1 MKVKNYFENMPLS
14 SSVYI
19 KSLKNKKSSSI
30 YSPFEI
36 LVALIWIK
44 DIILSYVKG
53 AMLKIPIINNIAE
66 FLIPVLIS
74 LFVILS
80 IPEFLKKIKLSD
92 FIFYLTV
99 ILICIVNFFIFPE
112 NQNVLLKIVPGFLLF
127 IVPMYFIG
135 TTIDL
140 NKIYKLLYWLSVFTI
155 FARLLYSVT
164 LEKSM
169 SEVESLYT
177 GDMMASYQLLPH
189 VCAVILSLFNK
200 PNFINIISS
209 AIGVIFIFSLGS
221 RGPLV
226 CFAVFVIFYLLFFK
240 KYKKPM
246 LVYTSIITAGGVLF
260 LFFDRLLILLYNISL
275 KLGLSIRIFAKFFE
289 GDFFVSSSRN
299 RIIEVLF
306 EKISEKPVLGYGIAG
321 DRTLVGGYSHNL
333 AVELWVSFGII
344 IGTILLGV
352 LFFICIKALIK
363 SRKNNVDNMAIL
375 LLICCGLIN
384 LFLSGSYLSA
394 PYLFLLIGLCISV
407 IRKSKNKTDAF
418 LKGD

>member
-1 MKVKNYFENMPLS
+1 
-14 SSVYI
+14 
-19 KSLKNKKSSSI
+19 
-30 YSPFEI
+30 
-36 LVALIWIK
+36 
-44 DIILSYVKG
+44 
-53 AMLKIPIINNIAE
+53 
-66 FLIPVLIS
+66 
-74 LFVILS
+74 
-80 IPEFLKKIKLSD
+80 
-92 FIFYLTV
+92 
-99 ILICIVNFFIFPE
+99 
-112 NQNVLLKIVPGFLLF
+112 
-127 IVPMYFIG
+127 
-135 TTIDL
+135 
-140 NKIYKLLYWLSVFTI
+140 
-155 FARLLYSVT
+155 
-164 LEKSM
+164 
-169 SEVESLYT
+169 
-177 GDMMASYQLLPH
+177 
-189 VCAVILSLFNK
+189 
-200 PNFINIISS
+200 
-209 AIGVIFIFSLGS
+209 
-221 RGPLV
+221 
-226 CFAVFVIFYLLFFK
+226 
-240 KYKKPM
+240 M